1 MEKWFVINKGADFEK
16 LGKEF
21 GISPVTARLI
31 RNREVIGEA
40 AFERYLNGS
49 LKDLYDPHLLKD
61 ADRLTDILKVKIE
74 EQKPIRI
81 IGDYDIDGVMSTY
94 ILYRGIKH
102 CGGNVS
108 TQIPDRMKDGYGINE
123 NLIDQAKRDGMDTI
137 LTCRFT
143 SLFRI
148 NNLLLSQSRRRSP
161 ASMTLESSFFGWL
174 PAVLR
179 IIALILA
186 LTSRMLNGF
195 VI

>member
-40 AFERYLNGS
+40 AFERYLYGS

-94 ILYRGIKH
+94 ILYRGIQH

-137 LTCRFT
+137 LTCDNGIAAI
-143 SLFRI
+143 SEIAHAKELG
-148 NNLLLSQSRRRSP
+148 
-161 ASMTLESSFFGWL
+161 MTVLVTDHHEIPYTEENGKSSSF
-174 PAVLR
+174 A
-179 IIALILA
+179 A
-186 LTSRMLNGF
+186 TQMQS
-195 VI
+195 